1 MITLEIEGV
10 DVQVE
15 SEADLRK
22 LKSQLDAVYQKK
34 REKEEEKE
42 RLPEKILSSI
52 DGLMKSHEK
61 SMDAAIS
68 EIKKIKPTVT
78 VSAPDVKVAA
88 PVVNVPAPVVHV
100 DAPTMTMPKVE
111 KVKPI
116 KKVTCTNIER
126 DWKGE
131 IIGAE
136 FEVKR

>member
-10 DVQVE
+10 DVLVE

-22 LKSQLDAVYQKK
+22 LKAKLSAIHQQKVAK
-34 REKEEEKE
+34 EQEKD
-42 RLPEKILSSI
+42 RLPEKLLSSI

-61 SMDAAIS
+61 AMDSAIS

-100 DAPTMTMPKVE
+100 DAPAVTMPKVD